1 MQHGRISRLT
11 AAVMLS
17 AMPLVANA
25 SEISAVR
32 AQEAAID
39 ILLGNPYGE
48 TVDAVKRNI
57 RKQERVGA
65 DDQQCRED
73 AWKFTISV
81 PPSRHMPQGVNGFL
95 CISRTN
101 GEMLV
106 AGLPFLH

>member
-1 MQHGRISRLT
+1 MT
-11 AAVMLS
+11 AAVVLS
-17 AMPLVANA
+17 TMPIIANA
-25 SEISAVR
+25 GEISAVR

-39 ILLGNPYGE
+39 ILIGNPYGE
-48 TVDAVKRNI
+48 TVDAVKRSI

-65 DDQQCRED
+65 DDKQCGED

-81 PPSRHMPQGVNGFL
+81 PPSGDMPQGIKGFL

-101 GEMLV
+101 GKMLV